1 MNASAPRLR
10 RTAFGPL
17 MIVLTVLAIAF
28 EAPSVV
34 APWLASPTYG
44 WQARPDGTVLAVS
57 PGEPAARAGVRAG
70 DHILGGG
77 TRERVFRLR
86 FPRAGDV
93 GLVEHGGRTIAVAAA
108 LVRANPTQAWA
119 ASISNALSLPLI
131 AFAGFLC
138 RRRPGM
144 MTLAFWLYAIGQVS
158 SFWLEVTIAPLPDAV
173 ALPLDIAII
182 AIVGIWE
189 FYPLLLF
196 ALRFPHDRLDRAWER
211 IAERI
216 WIAASIAVL
225 VYSGFA
231 SYDILGGLTYL
242 FLQNAPLPL
251 VVAALVWRY
260 GIADAA
266 TRRRVAWAILGI
278 SVAAI
283 AATVGNLAFE
293 VAIFQGATVATIAN
307 AFLVLSALGPYAFV
321 YATLRHRLLDVT
333 FVLNRTVVFGA
344 LAALVVTIVGAIDWG
359 VGKLLSNT
367 RAAIAVEAAAT
378 IALGFV
384 LDRVHAVLERAV
396 DRFVF
401 AKRHAA
407 EHHLERVTAGLQY
420 AESREAVLDALV
432 DEPVRALRLKSA
444 AVFVLKI
451 GAACP
456 PMAPNDG
463 ERYARA
469 YEHGWRESDAPS
481 LALDDP
487 LVRLLRAERTVIDI
501 ADARWERAH
510 HLTPSAR
517 PEVAVPLLMRD
528 DLLGIA
534 FYGQREDATTLDPE
548 ERRFLRRLGDAGAIA
563 YEAVDAKEA
572 KRALAAAN
580 ARLAALGMPVLEGDP
595 ARG

>member
-10 RTAFGPL
+10 KTAFGPL

-28 EAPSVV
+28 EAPSVIT
-34 APWLASPTYG
+34 PWLSAPTFG
-44 WQARPDGTVLAVS
+44 LQARPDGRIVAAT
-57 PGEPAARAGVRAG
+57 PGDPAARAGVRPG
-70 DHILGGG
+70 DQILGGRS
-77 TRERVFRLR
+77 RESIFRLR
-86 FPRAGDV
+86 FPRPGDV
-93 GLVEHGGRTIAVAAA
+93 ALVRHGGRTIAIAAA
-108 LVRANPTQAWA
+108 PTRANPTQAWA

-138 RRRPGM
+138 RRRPGI

-158 SFWLEVTIAPLPDAV
+158 SYWLEVTIAPLPDAV
-173 ALPLDIAII
+173 VLPLDAAII
-182 AIVGIWE
+182 AIVGVWE
-189 FYPLLLF
+189 FYPLLIF

-211 IAERI
+211 AWERI
-216 WIAASIAVL
+216 WIAVSIAVL
-225 VYSGFA
+225 IYAGFA
-231 SYDILGGLTYL
+231 SYDILGGLAYL

-251 VVAALVWRY
+251 VIAALVWRY
-260 GIADAA
+260 GVADGA
-266 TRRRVAWAILGI
+266 TRRRLAWAIVGI

-293 VAIFQGATVATIAN
+293 LAFFQGATVATIAN
-307 AFLVLSALGPYAFV
+307 AFIVLSALGPYAFV

-344 LAALVVTIVGAIDWG
+344 LAALVVTIVGAVDWG

-367 RAAIAVEAAAT
+367 KAAIAVEAAAT

-407 EHHLERVTAGLQY
+407 EHHLERVTAGLAY
-420 AESREAVLDALV
+420 AESRGAVLRAVV

-444 AVFVLKI
+444 AVFVAEGSL
-451 GAACP
+451 
-456 PMAPNDG
+456 
-463 ERYARA
+463 YARGYA
-469 YEHGWRESDAPS
+469 HGWRESDATS
-481 LALDDP
+481 LAPDDP
-487 LVRLLRAERTVIDI
+487 LVRLLRAERNLIDV
-501 ADARWERAH
+501 AAARWELADE
-510 HLTPSAR
+510 LTPSVR
-517 PEVAVPLLMRD
+517 PEIAVPLLMRD
-528 DLLGIA
+528 ELLGIA
-534 FYGQREDATTLDPE
+534 FYGQRDDAATLDPE
-548 ERRFLRRLGDAGAIA
+548 ERRFLRRLGDAAAIA

-580 ARLAALGMPVLEGDP
+580 ARLAALGMAVLEGDP